1 MVKEIIDQNGYI
13 DKFIGDAIMAVF
25 RGQFHLDRAIDACL
39 AVRNKVEYLKEKSA
53 SGLPHELDVS
63 IGINSGELIS
73 GNIGSAKLRRLDY
86 TVIGDV
92 VNTAQRLQG
101 VAKAGQILIAQPA
114 FEKVKESFNCNPI
127 GEINLKHKAKPVMV
141 YEVLA

>member
-1 MVKEIIDQNGYI
+1 M
-13 DKFIGDAIMAVF
+13 
-25 RGQFHLDRAIDACL
+25 
-39 AVRNKVEYLKEKSA
+39 
-53 SGLPHELDVS
+53 
-63 IGINSGELIS
+63 INSGELIS

-101 VAKAGQILIAQPA
+101 AAKAGQILLPETA
-114 FEKVKESFNCNPI
+114 FQKVKESFNCRQI
-127 GEINLKHKAKPVMV
+127 GEMNLKNKAKPVMV

>member
-1 MVKEIIDQNGYI
+1 
-13 DKFIGDAIMAVF
+13 
-25 RGQFHLDRAIDACL
+25 
-39 AVRNKVEYLKEKSA
+39 
-53 SGLPHELDVS
+53 
-63 IGINSGELIS
+63 
-73 GNIGSAKLRRLDY
+73 
-86 TVIGDV
+86 VIGDV